1 VIGGQRCNRG
11 RLFLQ
16 EKPGDGNVGLLKYK
30 SAERELVRR
39 CTTVRTLT
47 DRLHGV
53 GKKLGFFLPS
63 QGGGDINVS
72 DGPWLK
78 MDTRIV

>member
-1 VIGGQRCNRG
+1 LVGDDGNRG
-11 RLFLQ
+11 SLFLQ
-16 EKPGDGNVGLLKYK
+16 EKRNAGLLKYK
-30 SAERELVRR
+30 SAKRGLVRR
-39 CTTVRTLT
+39 CTTVGTLT

-53 GKKLGFFLPS
+53 GKKLGFFLSS

-72 DGPWLK
+72 PPPWLK